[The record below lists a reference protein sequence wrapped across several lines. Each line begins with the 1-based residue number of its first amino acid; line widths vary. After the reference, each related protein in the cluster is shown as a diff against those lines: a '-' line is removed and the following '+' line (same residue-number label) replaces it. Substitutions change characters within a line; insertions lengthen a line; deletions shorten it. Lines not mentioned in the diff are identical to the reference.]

1 MPPLCDF
8 AATVLGQQVGGQ
20 SLLLEIAGNPLPRV
34 SDAGPAKVGGAEQP
48 PPPPGRGSPGRARA
62 PRRPVAAGRRPGAGR
77 NVPPCSPPPRDACFS
92 ATHCSA
98 RRASTLPKAHPP
110 GEEGAG
116 PSENLHGHAA
126 AFPLSTQPHR
136 PRQPHRHGA
145 DDPQPRHQL
154 FHPSSHDAAP
164 WPARR
169 RRPLRHR
176 GRVAVTNAAVTMAEP
191 GRPPEAVHRQRA
203 QRPRDYAEI
212 EAVLASGAVRS
223 MIDRVVP
230 LAQASEA
237 FAASETGGRAGKGVI
252 AVGERRRSRLAP
264 GAACLVGAGRASAP
278 PPTRPG
284 LRSGRRCGPVM
295 RLGRR
300 HPREIQQPL
309 GDSPPMA

>member
-1 MPPLCDF
+1 MATPQLFPCRLSRIDLANRIVTAPMTRNRATSCSTHHLMTRCRGQR
-8 AATVLGQQVGGQ
+8 AA
-20 SLLLEIAGNPLPRV
+20 
-34 SDAGPAKVGGAEQP
+34 AGPFV
-48 PPPPGRGSPGRARA
+48 
-62 PRRPVAAGRRPGAGR
+62 
-77 NVPPCSPPPRDACFS
+77 
-92 ATHCSA
+92 T
-98 RRASTLPKAHPP
+98 
-110 GEEGAG
+110 EGAS
-116 PSENLHGHAA
+116 PSPTLRSRWQNLVG
-126 AFPLSTQPHR
+126 
-136 PRQPHRHGA
+136 RQKLYIGNVR
-145 DDPQPRHQL
+145 
-154 FHPSSHDAAP
+154 S
-164 WPARR
+164 
-169 RRPLRHR
+169 
-176 GRVAVTNAAVTMAEP
+176 E
-191 GRPPEAVHRQRA
+191 
-203 QRPRDYAEI
+203 PRDYAEI

-264 GAACLVGAGRASAP
+264 RAACLVGAGRASAP